1 MNQAKGLLSTPSQRI
16 AAIAVVWFTLDQ
28 LTKLL
33 VLHFLPR
40 ADTEVVI
47 IDGFFKFVHWGN
59 TGAAWSMLRGN
70 NALLA
75 IVALVALLVLFIG
88 RHHFDTRSA
97 LGQIAFGLIWGGI
110 AGNLTDRL
118 LPSRQHVID
127 FIRFYIKQRGGD
139 EIGFPA
145 FNIAD
150 SGICIGVALV
160 FLITWKTDQSTKKA
174 IEPSPQS

>member
-1 MNQAKGLLSTPSQRI
+1 
-16 AAIAVVWFTLDQ
+16 
-28 LTKLL
+28 
-33 VLHFLPR
+33 
-40 ADTEVVI
+40 
-47 IDGFFKFVHWGN
+47 
-59 TGAAWSMLRGN
+59 
-70 NALLA
+70 
-75 IVALVALLVLFIG
+75 
-88 RHHFDTRSA
+88 
-97 LGQIAFGLIWGGI
+97 
-110 AGNLTDRL
+110 
-118 LPSRQHVID
+118 VID